1 MNQKKKKV
9 TVIMLAAAILMMVA
23 GSFFAGM
30 FNTSFFT
37 VDVEE
42 IEFETERGT
51 LNGLLYMPKGAG
63 ENDPRPVIVTTHG
76 YLNSKE
82 MQDAPAIEM
91 SRRGYIVL
99 ALDMYD
105 HGRFAVGGRYPDR
118 QPVFD
123 VLDLFTV

>member
-51 LNGLLYMPKGAG
+51 LNGLLYMPKGA
-63 ENDPRPVIVTTHG
+63 R
-76 YLNSKE
+76 
-82 MQDAPAIEM
+82 
-91 SRRGYIVL
+91 
-99 ALDMYD
+99 
-105 HGRFAVGGRYPDR
+105 
-118 QPVFD
+118 
-123 VLDLFTV
+123 